1 MSDTPYD
8 GIAGIYDHFQKEIDP
23 ALWASYLD
31 SLIRENVR
39 SSGEGRDGKY
49 LICDLGCGT
58 AAVSAELAGMGY
70 DLIGIDESVS
80 MLEKA
85 REKAADQGRDIL
97 FLNQDIRN
105 FELFGTVDVFVSL
118 LDTVNHLTRK
128 ADFVKMLSR
137 FRNFLSPGGLFIFDA
152 ATPHHLEE
160 TLGDHFF
167 YTVEEDY
174 ALLWENHFSK
184 RSKISTSD
192 ITLFREE
199 ADGSYRRCDGSIRER
214 VYTDDEIKEMLENAG
229 LTLLKRCGEL
239 TMRAPGPSEERIFYV
254 AKRPDDDVY

>member
-1 MSDTPYD
+1 MSETPYD
-8 GIAGIYDHFQKEIDP
+8 GIAGIYDHFQREIDP
-23 ALWASYLD
+23 VRWASYLD
-31 SLIRENVR
+31 SLIRESVR
-39 SSGEGRDGKY
+39 SGGEGRDGKY

-58 AAVSAELAGMGY
+58 AAVSVELARMGY
-70 DLIGIDESVS
+70 DLIGIDESVP

-85 REKAADQGRDIL
+85 RQKAANSGCEIL
-97 FLNQDIRN
+97 FLNQDIRDI
-105 FELFGTVDVFVSL
+105 ELFGTVDVFICL

-137 FRNFLSPGGLFIFDA
+137 FKNFLSPGGLFIFDA
-152 ATPHHLEE
+152 ATPYHLEE
-160 TLGDHFF
+160 TLGDRFF

-174 ALLWENHFSK
+174 ALLWENRFSK

-199 ADGSYRRCDGSIRER
+199 SGGLYRRHDGRIRER
-214 VYTDDEIKEMLENAG
+214 VYTGNEVREILEGAG
-229 LTLLKRCGEL
+229 LVLLKQCGEL
-239 TMRAPGPSEERIFYV
+239 TLSAPGPEEERIFYV

>member
-1 MSDTPYD
+1 MSETPYD

-23 ALWASYLD
+23 VLWASYLD
-31 SLIRENVR
+31 TLIRKNVR

-58 AAVSAELAGMGY
+58 AAVSVELACKGY
-70 DLIGIDESVS
+70 DLIGIDESVL

-85 REKAADQGRDIL
+85 REKAAGKGCDIL
-97 FLNQDIRN
+97 FLNQDIRD
-105 FELFGTVDVFVSL
+105 FELFGTVDVFICL

-128 ADFVKMLSR
+128 ADFAKMLSR
-137 FRNFLSPGGLFIFDA
+137 FRNFLSPGGLFLFDI
-152 ATPHHLEE
+152 ATPYHFEE
-160 TLGDHFF
+160 TLWDRFF

-174 ALLWENHFSK
+174 ALLWENRFSK

-199 ADGSYRRCDGSIRER
+199 PDGLYLRYDGRIRER
-214 VYTDDEIKEMLENAG
+214 VYIDKEIREMLEGAG
-229 LTLLKRCGEL
+229 LIPLMRCGEL
-239 TMRAPGPSEERIFYV
+239 TVNDPGPAEERIFYV